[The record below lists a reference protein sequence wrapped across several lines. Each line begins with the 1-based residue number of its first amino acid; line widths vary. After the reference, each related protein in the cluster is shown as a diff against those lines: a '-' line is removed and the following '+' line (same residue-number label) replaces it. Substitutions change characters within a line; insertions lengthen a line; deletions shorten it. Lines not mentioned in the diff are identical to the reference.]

1 MIFRMFISLRVVLL
15 LCLLFPFLNRP
26 FLLMMRHL
34 QDIPAPAV
42 GLGPEN
48 EIDGGPAEKIQDAG
62 VVKADG

>member
-1 MIFRMFISLRVVLL
+1 
-15 LCLLFPFLNRP
+15 
-26 FLLMMRHL
+26 MMRHL
-34 QDIPAPAV
+34 QGIPAPAV